1 VIFMMPSVF
10 FYRAAPAGVIVL
22 AALLAG
28 CGQKGPLVLPTQA
41 TAPAQATAQATAQA
55 QNPSVP
61 AQGAESPPPAAQSL
75 SN

>member
-41 TAPAQATAQATAQA
+41 TAPAQATAQA

>member
-1 VIFMMPSVF
+1 MMPSVF

-41 TAPAQATAQATAQA
+41 TAQATAQA

-61 AQGAESPPPAAQSL
+61 AQGAESPPPAAPMAAQSL